1 VSIRPSPN
9 LRSDASYHL
18 LNATHKAI
26 DEAIKNCKP
35 IYRSCINCEH
45 FDELNGEICKLAKAR
60 PPARV
65 IAYACERWE
74 DIEVPF

>member
-1 VSIRPSPN
+1 MTNPALKP
-9 LRSDASYHL
+9 DALYDL
-18 LNATHKAI
+18 KYAFEKL
-26 DEAIKNCKP
+26 KP
-35 IYRSCINCEH
+35 IYRSCLNCEH

-74 DIEVPF
+74 DMEIPF

>member
-1 VSIRPSPN
+1 MSIKPKLKP
-9 LRSDASYHL
+9 DASF
-18 LNATHKAI
+18 K
-26 DEAIKNCKP
+26 IKNAVDAAIATSQA

-65 IAYACERWE
+65 IAYGCEQWCDME
-74 DIEVPF
+74 IPF